1 MDTKMA
7 RPVNKKE
14 NALNM
19 RKCSPVGKHWRRRG
33 FYQNHAKPLSND
45 CNDFVSK
52 PLCSPV
58 DDTAPAIRR
67 HVMQK

>member
-33 FYQNHAKPLSND
+33 FYQNHAKPLN
-45 CNDFVSK
+45 V
-52 PLCSPV
+52 
-58 DDTAPAIRR
+58 AAA
-67 HVMQK
+67 